1 MRRRSPSW
9 YSDPVAEKRKE
20 SSGTKRRGSRPAA
33 PAVVSVT
40 TQGGPF
46 KGVSTAV
53 VRRRA
58 SKMLSHLALQGVELS
73 VALVNDEAIHEL
85 NRSYRR
91 KDKPTDVLAFPMLDQ
106 NGANSRRRGRRGPV
120 DPSVWRGLLGDVI
133 VSIDTAARQAAERD
147 RPLLDEITMLLGH
160 GLLHLLGYDHK
171 TDAEEREMT
180 DLTRELEVAAASRSN
195 SATGIEPHRSTARPK
210 KTGAR

>member
-1 MRRRSPSW
+1 MT
-9 YSDPVAEKRKE
+9 EKRKE
-20 SSGTKRRGSRPAA
+20 SSGAKRRGGSLVA
-33 PAVVSVT
+33 PAVVSIT

-58 SKMLSHLALQGVELS
+58 SKMLAHLALQGVELS
-73 VALVNDEAIHEL
+73 VALVNDHAIHEL
-85 NRSYRR
+85 NRTYRR
-91 KDKPTDVLAFPMLDQ
+91 KDKPTDVLAFPMLEQ
-106 NGANSRRRGRRGPV
+106 HGASSRRRGRRGPV
-120 DPSVWRGLLGDVI
+120 DPSAWHGVLGDVI

-180 DLTRELEVAAASRSN
+180 ALTRELEVAAASRGS
-195 SATGIEPHRSTARPK
+195 STTGIRARSGVASPN
-210 KTGAR
+210 KTRAQ

>member
-1 MRRRSPSW
+1 M
-9 YSDPVAEKRKE
+9 AEKDKG
-20 SSGTKRRGSRPAA
+20 SAGAKRRGSRPAA
-33 PAVVSVT
+33 PAVVSIT

-46 KGVSTAV
+46 KGVSAAV

-58 SKMLSHLALQGVELS
+58 SKMLAHLALQGVELS
-73 VALVNDEAIHEL
+73 VALVNDQAIHEL
-85 NRSYRR
+85 NRNYRR

-106 NGANSRRRGRRGPV
+106 NGATSRRRGRRGPV
-120 DPSVWRGLLGDVI
+120 DPSVWHGLLGDVI

-180 DLTRELEVAAASRSN
+180 ALTRELEAAAASRGS
-195 SATGIEPHRSTARPK
+195 SPTGIRPRNGVARSN
-210 KTGAR
+210 KTGAQ

>member
-1 MRRRSPSW
+1 M
-9 YSDPVAEKRKE
+9 AEKRKE
-20 SSGTKRRGSRPAA
+20 SPGTKRRGSRPAA

-58 SKMLSHLALQGVELS
+58 GKMLSHLALQGVELS

-106 NGANSRRRGRRGPV
+106 NGADARRRGRRGPV

-195 SATGIEPHRSTARPK
+195 SITVIDPRRSTARQK

>member
-1 MRRRSPSW
+1 M
-9 YSDPVAEKRKE
+9 VEKHNE

-58 SKMLSHLALQGVELS
+58 SKMLAHLGLQGVELS

-120 DPSVWRGLLGDVI
+120 DPSVWHGLLGDVI

-147 RPLLDEITMLLGH
+147 RSLLDEITMLLGH
-160 GLLHLLGYDHK
+160 GLLHLIGYDHK
-171 TDAEEREMT
+171 TDAEEREMM
-180 DLTRELEVAAASRSN
+180 DLTRELEVAAASRNN
-195 SATGIEPHRSTARPK
+195 STTVTKLHRSTAKPK

>member
-1 MRRRSPSW
+1 M
-9 YSDPVAEKRKE
+9 
-20 SSGTKRRGSRPAA
+20 KRRGSRPAA

-58 SKMLSHLALQGVELS
+58 SKMLAHLALQGVELS

-133 VSIDTAARQAAERD
+133 VSIETAARQAAERE

-180 DLTRELEVAAASRSN
+180 DLTRELEVAAASRGN
-195 SATGIEPHRSTARPK
+195 STTVIKLHRSTATPKATPK

>member
-1 MRRRSPSW
+1 
-9 YSDPVAEKRKE
+9 VAEKRKE

-91 KDKPTDVLAFPMLDQ
+91 KDKPTDVLSFPGDED
-106 NGANSRRRGRRGPV
+106 GEGY
-120 DPSVWRGLLGDVI
+120 LGDILISVP
-133 VSIDTAARQAAERD
+133 TARRQAAGAGHPVDRELRVLLLHGVLHCLGFDHETDDGEMERLERRLRKRWID
-147 RPLLDEITMLLGH
+147 RP
-160 GLLHLLGYDHK
+160 
-171 TDAEEREMT
+171 
-180 DLTRELEVAAASRSN
+180 AAA
-195 SATGIEPHRSTARPK
+195 AGKEAD
-210 KTGAR
+210 A

>member
-1 MRRRSPSW
+1 MT
-9 YSDPVAEKRKE
+9 EKRKE
-20 SSGTKRRGSRPAA
+20 SSGAKRRGGSLAA
-33 PAVVSVT
+33 PAVVSIT

-58 SKMLSHLALQGVELS
+58 SKMLAHLALQGVELS
-73 VALVNDEAIHEL
+73 VALVNDQAIHEL
-85 NRSYRR
+85 NRTYRR
-91 KDKPTDVLAFPMLDQ
+91 KDKPTDVLAFPMLEQ
-106 NGANSRRRGRRGPV
+106 NGASSRRRGRRGPV
-120 DPSVWRGLLGDVI
+120 DPSVWHGVLGDVI

-180 DLTRELEVAAASRSN
+180 ALTRELEVAAASRGS
-195 SATGIEPHRSTARPK
+195 STTGIRARSGVASPN
-210 KTGAR
+210 KTRAQ

>member
-1 MRRRSPSW
+1 
-9 YSDPVAEKRKE
+9 
-20 SSGTKRRGSRPAA
+20 
-33 PAVVSVT
+33 
-40 TQGGPF
+40 
-46 KGVSTAV
+46 
-53 VRRRA
+53 
-58 SKMLSHLALQGVELS
+58 MLE
-73 VALVNDEAIHEL
+73 
-85 NRSYRR
+85 
-91 KDKPTDVLAFPMLDQ
+91 Q
-106 NGANSRRRGRRGPV
+106 NGADARRRGRRGPV

-180 DLTRELEVAAASRSN
+180 DLTRELEAAAASRSN
-195 SATGIEPHRSTARPK
+195 SNTVIKPHRSTARQK

>member
-9 YSDPVAEKRKE
+9 YSDPVAEKDKG
-20 SSGTKRRGSRPAA
+20 SAGAKRRGGRPAA
-33 PAVVSVT
+33 PAVVSIT

-58 SKMLSHLALQGVELS
+58 SKMLAHLALQGVELS
-73 VALVNDEAIHEL
+73 VALVDDDAIHEL
-85 NRSYRR
+85 NRTYRR

-106 NGANSRRRGRRGPV
+106 NGATSRRRGRRGPV
-120 DPSVWRGLLGDVI
+120 DPSAWHGLLGDVI
-133 VSIDTAARQAAERD
+133 VSIDTAARQADERG

-180 DLTRELEVAAASRSN
+180 ALTQELEAAAASRGS
-195 SATGIEPHRSTARPK
+195 SPTGIRPRSGVAKPN
-210 KTGAR
+210 KTGAQ

>member
-1 MRRRSPSW
+1 M
-9 YSDPVAEKRKE
+9 AEKRKE
-20 SSGTKRRGSRPAA
+20 SSGVKRGRSRPAA
-33 PAVVSVT
+33 PAVVSIT

-46 KGVSTAV
+46 KGVSAAV

-58 SKMLSHLALQGVELS
+58 GKMLDHLALQGVELS

-85 NRSYRR
+85 NRTYRR
-91 KDKPTDVLAFPMLDQ
+91 KDKPTDVLAFPLREE
-106 NGANSRRRGRRGPV
+106 NGATARRRGRRGPI
-120 DPSVWRGLLGDVI
+120 DPSAWHGLLGDVI
-133 VSIDTAARQAAERD
+133 VSVDTAARQAAERD

-180 DLTRELEVAAASRSN
+180 VLTQELEAAAAARGSSP
-195 SATGIEPHRSTARPK
+195 TGIRPRNGVARPK
-210 KTGAR
+210 KTGAQ

>member
-1 MRRRSPSW
+1 MT
-9 YSDPVAEKRKE
+9 EKRKE
-20 SSGTKRRGSRPAA
+20 SSGAKRRGGSPPA
-33 PAVVSVT
+33 PAVVSIT
-40 TQGGPF
+40 IQGGPF

-58 SKMLSHLALQGVELS
+58 SKMLAHLALQGVELS
-73 VALVNDEAIHEL
+73 VALVNDQAIHEL
-85 NRSYRR
+85 NRTYRR
-91 KDKPTDVLAFPMLDQ
+91 KDKPTDVLAFPLLEQ
-106 NGANSRRRGRRGPV
+106 NGASSRRRGRRGPV
-120 DPSVWRGLLGDVI
+120 DPSVWHGMLGDVI

-180 DLTRELEVAAASRSN
+180 ALTRELEVAAASRGS
-195 SATGIEPHRSTARPK
+195 STTGIRARSGVASPN
-210 KTGAR
+210 KTRAQ

>member
-1 MRRRSPSW
+1 MTG
-9 YSDPVAEKRKE
+9 KRKD
-20 SSGTKRRGSRPAA
+20 SSGMTHRGNRLTA
-33 PAVVSVT
+33 PAVVSIT

-46 KGVSTAV
+46 RGVSAAA

-58 SKMLSHLALQGVELS
+58 SKMLAHLALEGVELS
-73 VALVNDEAIHEL
+73 VALVNDPAIHEL
-85 NRSYRR
+85 NRTYRR
-91 KDKPTDVLAFPMLDQ
+91 KDKPTDVLAFPMSDQ
-106 NGANSRRRGRRGPV
+106 NGAGSRKRGRRGPV
-120 DPSVWRGLLGDVI
+120 DPSAWHGLLGDVI

-180 DLTRELEVAAASRSN
+180 ALTRELEVAAASRGS
-195 SATGIEPHRSTARPK
+195 SPTGFGSQRGDARPK
-210 KTGAR
+210 KTRAP

>member
-1 MRRRSPSW
+1 M
-9 YSDPVAEKRKE
+9 AEKDKG
-20 SSGTKRRGSRPAA
+20 SPGTKRRGSRPAA
-33 PAVVSVT
+33 PAVVSIT

-58 SKMLSHLALQGVELS
+58 SKMLAHLALQGVELS

-85 NRSYRR
+85 NRTYRR
-91 KDKPTDVLAFPMLDQ
+91 KDKPTDVLAFPMLEQ
-106 NGANSRRRGRRGPV
+106 NGATSRKRGRRGPV
-120 DPSVWRGLLGDVI
+120 DPSAWHGLLGDVI

-180 DLTRELEVAAASRSN
+180 ALTRELEAAAASRGS
-195 SATGIEPHRSTARPK
+195 SPTGIRPRSGVARPN
-210 KTGAR
+210 KTGAQ

>member
-1 MRRRSPSW
+1 MT
-9 YSDPVAEKRKE
+9 EKHNE
-20 SSGTKRRGSRPAA
+20 SSGTKRRGGRPAT

-58 SKMLSHLALQGVELS
+58 SKMLAHLALQGVELS

-106 NGANSRRRGRRGPV
+106 NGADSRKRGRRGPL
-120 DPSVWRGLLGDVI
+120 DPSLWQGLLGDVI
-133 VSIDTAARQAAERD
+133 VSIDTASRQAAERS

-180 DLTRELEVAAASRSN
+180 DLTRELEVAATSRSN
-195 SATGIEPHRSTARPK
+195 SITVTKPRRSTAKPQ